1 MDRDRMQ
8 RSPIVC
14 RRQIT
19 GKTVAAELPPRL
31 ARRIVLSKDL
41 VDQALARCLSSKK
54 QLSGRRDMKMISKR
68 LIALAL
74 MSTVY
79 SSSSWAITWDTPITN
94 VVGNS
99 DAGDKNFTAPNGD
112 LGDDKGRT
120 KELRVP
126 TAGINKTGADF
137 KGKWNGQISFIHAD
151 NHESGSYT
159 CKLKKKSGGYYI
171 FTIQH

>member
-1 MDRDRMQ
+1 
-8 RSPIVC
+8 
-14 RRQIT
+14 
-19 GKTVAAELPPRL
+19 
-31 ARRIVLSKDL
+31 
-41 VDQALARCLSSKK
+41 
-54 QLSGRRDMKMISKR
+54 MKMISKR
-68 LIALAL
+68 LIALAV

-126 TAGINKTGADF
+126 TGGIQKKGADF
-137 KGKWNGQISFIHAD
+137 KGSWNGQIHFKHAD
-151 NHESGSYT
+151 TNEDGSYT
-159 CKLKKKSGGYYI
+159 CKLRKKSGGYYV